1 MIMNSWRFRRAAESV
16 YPTAVPVG
24 SALRLHRKASL
35 PSAVPFHA
43 ELLGRYAMN
52 KPAVTQAEVEQ
63 AGRSLELIHKAAD
76 LFFEF
81 GFRATTMN
89 QIAQVM
95 GLTKPSLYHYI
106 SSKADLLFDVLT
118 YAMDTLEMEIVA
130 PAKNIDHPRERL
142 EFVVEGHLHCIASHG
157 GRLTIAFDEARH
169 LPGPLRKQIQQRQ
182 ANYFEFVCTTLAEI
196 KQTGELRSRSVQ
208 HTAAFILMTIYA
220 SARWFME
227 ADEIDMEFTLRE
239 TASFILDGA
248 LCPA

>member
-1 MIMNSWRFRRAAESV
+1 
-16 YPTAVPVG
+16 
-24 SALRLHRKASL
+24 
-35 PSAVPFHA
+35 
-43 ELLGRYAMN
+43 MN
-52 KPAVTQAEVEQ
+52 KSAVTQAEPEQ
-63 AGRSLELIHKAAD
+63 AGRSLELLHKAAD

-95 GLTKPSLYHYI
+95 GLTNHYI

-118 YAMDTLEMEIVA
+118 YAMDTLEMEIIA

-142 EFVVEGHLHCIASHG
+142 EFIVEGHLRCIASYG

-169 LPGPLRKQIQQRQ
+169 LPGPLRMQIQQRQ
-182 ANYFEFVCTTLAEI
+182 ANYFEFVCNTLAEI
-196 KQTGELRSRSVQ
+196 KQTGQLTSRSIKL
-208 HTAAFILMTIYA
+208 TATFILMTIYA

-227 ADEIDMEFTLRE
+227 ADEIDMEFTLGE
-239 TASFILDGA
+239 TVNFILDGA